1 MSPKQISPKHEYPYD
16 SEDATYNSA
25 YLLTPIK
32 KILAAEPAIHK
43 RIFELGCGN
52 GYNAKLLSH
61 EGYNIVAID
70 PSNSGITEA
79 QRSPSKVQFAV
90 ASAYDDLSSV
100 FGTFE
105 VLLSIE
111 VVEHVFYPRTYA
123 KTAFDLLEPG
133 GVAIITTPY
142 HGYLKNLVI
151 ALCGKFDA
159 HVNPLWDG
167 GHIKFWSKSTLREL
181 LTEAGFKSVEYRT
194 AGRFPWLAK
203 SMIAIARK

>member
-1 MSPKQISPKHEYPYD
+1 M
-16 SEDATYNSA
+16 
-25 YLLTPIK
+25 
-32 KILAAEPAIHK
+32 
-43 RIFELGCGN
+43 
-52 GYNAKLLSH
+52 
-61 EGYNIVAID
+61 
-70 PSNSGITEA
+70 
-79 QRSPSKVQFAV
+79 QFAV